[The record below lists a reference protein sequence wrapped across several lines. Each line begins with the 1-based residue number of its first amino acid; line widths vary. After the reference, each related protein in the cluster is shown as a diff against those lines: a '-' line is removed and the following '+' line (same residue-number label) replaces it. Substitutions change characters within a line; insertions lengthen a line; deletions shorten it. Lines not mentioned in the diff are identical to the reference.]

1 VTTINI
7 LSFFSHICSLGL
19 NQENLRRTSYLK
31 QVTTR
36 YAILGSFYSLDLEYL
51 PPINTFLNT
60 STMTQT
66 HLINFNEIYL
76 VKTLVSIL
84 TLSLI
89 GIVWFVSR
97 RLGSALLFS
106 LVTSIL
112 IIFFVFAA
120 RHL

>member
-1 VTTINI
+1 MTTINI